1 MKVNVKS
8 RCNPGF
14 RKLMLSVLAF
24 SFFTTVQA
32 QTVSGTVSDENGK
45 SLQGVSVT
53 VKGAAGGTTTDAD
66 GKYSVQAA
74 STATLVFSYVGYTR
88 TEIAVSGRTVINVSM
103 TVDTRNMS
111 EVVVTA
117 LGITKDARR
126 LGYAATNVKPDELT
140 INRTANPINA
150 LQGKVAGLNI
160 STLGTGPGSTS
171 KIRIRGQSSISG
183 QNGPLIVINGVPVD
197 NTNFNDNTV
206 TTRGGGVFAD
216 GGDGLSSINPDD
228 IESMT
233 VLKGAPAA
241 ALYGSRAKDGVI
253 MITTKTK
260 GKGKGIGVTYN
271 LNYMNETPLDF
282 TEYQKEYGQGENG
295 AFPSG
300 PNPTS
305 GQWSFGVKFQPGQTD
320 TLFNTPGIPYQPQGS
335 RIEEFYRN
343 GQNISNTV
351 AFDATTEK
359 GGLHMSLNNT
369 DNKGITSN
377 NSLNR
382 KTINLGFNYNLS
394 EKFNFFGN
402 INYSKELNKNPP
414 NIANQDN
421 SIPTTLMAMA
431 NSMPLSVLEAN
442 KYNPATGNEYIYSRF
457 MNRTNPYWVL
467 AEQFHNIRR
476 DRIFG
481 NVGVKY
487 NFFPWLS
494 VQGRFGQDY
503 WSRDEDVNNFPTGHA
518 SRAAA
523 PAPFVNGV
531 FTQESRRFR
540 ETNLDFLVTATK
552 KFGDFDA
559 TLTGGGNQMRRRMD
573 INNVQVTDFVIRGL
587 YTVQNGRAKDPV
599 YSLFE
604 QGVNSLYGSGEVS
617 WNRTLYLNGTLR
629 NDWFS
634 TLSPENRSILYPSV
648 SAAFVFSETLTGLS
662 WLDFGKLRVGYAEVG
677 SDGDVAPF
685 SDQLFYAVNA
695 NSINNPSG
703 TAVPVGTSGTT
714 VPNPDLRPSSISET
728 EIGLDLRMFK
738 NRVNLDIAVY
748 TKITEDQIV
757 NVQISDASGFINTR
771 INSGKSE
778 NNGFEVLLN
787 LVPVQTKNFNW
798 EFTANTSYN
807 KTKVLSIITKTPGE
821 RITIGTHVFNG
832 EVRHV
837 VGEEMGQIA
846 GFGYARSV
854 KGERIFQS
862 NGVPQATSAFVLFGS
877 ALPKWVGGF
886 LNAFNYKGLNFSF
899 LIDYKLGNKVLS
911 GTNFN
916 AIRHGLHMRT
926 LEGRVGGV
934 IGQGVNSSGAPNT
947 VATPVQQYW
956 EHLRS
961 QGIVESV
968 IYDGGYWKLRQMNL
982 GYDFT
987 RFVPGKWPI
996 KGVKLDVVASNVLI
1010 IKKWID
1016 NIDPETFGYASDNQV
1031 GLESPGLPSTR
1042 GIGLNL
1048 NIKF

>member
-1 MKVNVKS
+1 MKVNVKP

-14 RKLMLSVLAF
+14 MKLMLSVLAF
-24 SFFTTVQA
+24 SLFTAIQA

-88 TEIAVSGRTVINVSM
+88 TEIAVSDRTVINVSM

-305 GQWSFGVKFQPGQTD
+305 GQWSFGVRFQPGQTD
-320 TLFNTPGIPYQPQGS
+320 TLFNTPGIPYEPQGS

-351 AFDATTEK
+351 AFDATSEK

-369 DNKGITSN
+369 DNKGITPN

-402 INYSKELNKNPP
+402 IN
-414 NIANQDN
+414 
-421 SIPTTLMAMA
+421 
-431 NSMPLSVLEAN
+431 
-442 KYNPATGNEYIYSRF
+442 
-457 MNRTNPYWVL
+457 
-467 AEQFHNIRR
+467 
-476 DRIFG
+476 
-481 NVGVKY
+481 
-487 NFFPWLS
+487 
-494 VQGRFGQDY
+494 
-503 WSRDEDVNNFPTGHA
+503 
-518 SRAAA
+518 
-523 PAPFVNGV
+523 
-531 FTQESRRFR
+531 
-540 ETNLDFLVTATK
+540 
-552 KFGDFDA
+552 
-559 TLTGGGNQMRRRMD
+559 
-573 INNVQVTDFVIRGL
+573 
-587 YTVQNGRAKDPV
+587 
-599 YSLFE
+599 
-604 QGVNSLYGSGEVS
+604 
-617 WNRTLYLNGTLR
+617 
-629 NDWFS
+629 
-634 TLSPENRSILYPSV
+634 
-648 SAAFVFSETLTGLS
+648 
-662 WLDFGKLRVGYAEVG
+662 
-677 SDGDVAPF
+677 
-685 SDQLFYAVNA
+685 
-695 NSINNPSG
+695 
-703 TAVPVGTSGTT
+703 
-714 VPNPDLRPSSISET
+714 
-728 EIGLDLRMFK
+728 
-738 NRVNLDIAVY
+738 
-748 TKITEDQIV
+748 
-757 NVQISDASGFINTR
+757 
-771 INSGKSE
+771 
-778 NNGFEVLLN
+778 
-787 LVPVQTKNFNW
+787 
-798 EFTANTSYN
+798 
-807 KTKVLSIITKTPGE
+807 
-821 RITIGTHVFNG
+821 
-832 EVRHV
+832 
-837 VGEEMGQIA
+837 
-846 GFGYARSV
+846 
-854 KGERIFQS
+854 
-862 NGVPQATSAFVLFGS
+862 
-877 ALPKWVGGF
+877 
-886 LNAFNYKGLNFSF
+886 
-899 LIDYKLGNKVLS
+899 
-911 GTNFN
+911 
-916 AIRHGLHMRT
+916 
-926 LEGRVGGV
+926 
-934 IGQGVNSSGAPNT
+934 
-947 VATPVQQYW
+947 
-956 EHLRS
+956 
-961 QGIVESV
+961 
-968 IYDGGYWKLRQMNL
+968 
-982 GYDFT
+982 
-987 RFVPGKWPI
+987 
-996 KGVKLDVVASNVLI
+996 
-1010 IKKWID
+1010 
-1016 NIDPETFGYASDNQV
+1016 
-1031 GLESPGLPSTR
+1031 
-1042 GIGLNL
+1042 
-1048 NIKF
+1048 

>member
-24 SFFTTVQA
+24 SFFTAVQA

>member
-369 DNKGITSN
+369 DNKGITPN